1 MTLFDGKVALVTGAG
16 SGIGRASALAFARA
30 GARVIVADLDASGG
44 AETVRQIEEAEG
56 EARFIRADVSSE
68 GDVERLVAQSVETFG
83 RLDFAHNNA
92 GIGAQPRPLHEA
104 DRQSFDRVLA
114 VNVVGVWL
122 CLKYE
127 ARHMLA
133 SGQGGAIVNTASL
146 AGLIGFPNNIA
157 YATSKH
163 AVVGI
168 TRTAALEYA
177 RRGIRVNAVCPA
189 FVHTPMVDS
198 FVAADPLHFNLDRLA
213 GMQPMGRMGTPQE
226 VAEAVVW
233 LCSDAAAFITG
244 IALPLDGGTTAR

>member
-1 MTLFDGKVALVTGAG
+1 MTQFDGKVALVTGAG

-30 GARVIVADLDASGG
+30 GARVVVADLDAAGG
-44 AETVRQIEEAEG
+44 AETVRPVEELVG
-56 EARFIRADVSSE
+56 EARFVAADVSDEPAVS
-68 GDVERLVAQSVETFG
+68 RLVAQTVEAFG

-92 GIGAQPRPLHEA
+92 GIGAPPSPLHEA
-104 DRQSFDRVLA
+104 DRRAFDRVLA

-127 ARHMLA
+127 AQHMLA
-133 SGQGGAIVNTASL
+133 SGSGGAIVNTASL

-163 AVVGI
+163 AVIGI

-198 FVAADPLHFNLDRLA
+198 FIAADPLHFSLDRLA
-213 GMQPMGRMGTPQE
+213 GMQPMGRLGTAEE
-226 VAEAVVW
+226 VAAAVVW

>member
-1 MTLFDGKVALVTGAG
+1 MTVFDGKVALVTGAS

-30 GARVIVADLDASGG
+30 GARVVVADLDAEGG
-44 AETVRQIEEAEG
+44 ADTVRQIEEAEG
-56 EARFIRADVSSE
+56 EASFVRADVTDE
-68 GDVERLVAQSVETFG
+68 GDVEALIAAGVDAFG

-92 GIGAQPRPLHEA
+92 GIGARPSPLHEA
-104 DRQSFDRVLA
+104 ERSAFDRVLA

-127 ARHMLA
+127 ARQMLA
-133 SGQGGAIVNTASL
+133 HGGGSIVNTASL
-146 AGLIGFPNNIA
+146 AGLVGFPHNVA

-163 AVVGI
+163 AVIGM

-177 RRGIRVNAVCPA
+177 RHRIRVNAVCPA
-189 FVHTPMVDS
+189 FVHTPMVDQFIS
-198 FVAADPLHFNLDRLA
+198 ADPMHFNLDRLA
-213 GMQPMGRMGTPQE
+213 SMQPMGRMGTPEE
-226 VAEAVVW
+226 VAESVVW